1 MKYLKITNNGELDIR
16 LVALM
21 GGTTKASDK
30 YKIGQFGTGLKYT
43 LAYLFR
49 SNISFKIFT
58 GEKLVDVKTETERI
72 KDTDFEIIC
81 IDGHRTSITTQMG
94 GQWTAWMIIRE
105 LWCNALDE
113 GGHSKEIV
121 TDENLTGE
129 VGKSTFYIQLTPDM
143 QQVLDDWNSYF
154 IHDDY
159 PLWETDDH
167 AIYINRGK
175 GKLKLYKHGVLIYQ
189 HPNLESLFYYDIKG
203 AEINELREFKG
214 SISYEVF
221 NALANP
227 NESVISHFLTHITEE
242 HYEGSELDY
251 SWFTSFAN
259 VWKETI
265 GNRKISHGGGSYYES
280 EGMDMSHIIKLPKR
294 VYTALTKDFEG
305 IGVFTMADNETE
317 FYEVPN
323 AQISDRVKACINK
336 LTESGYDIDP
346 EIRIRF
352 GLFADTNMKSA
363 AVRKKKQ
370 ILISEVCLKVKD
382 DVLLSIL
389 VENYEY
395 MKLTCEKKSS
405 DFYRHFVNLF
415 VNKLIPTPEPE
426 ELQNLP
432 A

>member
-1 MKYLKITNNGELDIR
+1 MKYLKIQNDGELDIR

-58 GEKLVDVKTETERI
+58 GESPVDLKTETERI

-94 GQWTAWMIIRE
+94 SQWTAWMIIRE

-113 GGHSKEIV
+113 GGYSKDV
-121 TDENLTGE
+121 VHDESSLVGSP
-129 VGKSTFYIQLTPDM
+129 GKSTFYIQLTPDI
-143 QQVLDDWNSYF
+143 QQVLDDWKSYF
-154 IHDDY
+154 IHHDY
-159 PLWETDDH
+159 PLWETEDY
-167 AIYINRGK
+167 AIYANSNK

-189 HPNLESLFYYDIKG
+189 HANLESLFYYDIKG

-214 SISYEVF
+214 SISYEIF
-221 NALANP
+221 NALASP
-227 NESVISHFLTHITEE
+227 NEAVISHFLTNITED

-251 SWFTSFAN
+251 GWFTSFAN

-265 GNRKISHGGGSYYES
+265 GNRRISHGSHSYYDG
-280 EGMDMSHIIKLPKR
+280 EGGLDLSNIIKLPKR

-305 IGVFTMADNETE
+305 IGVYTMADDETE

-323 AQISDRVKACINK
+323 AQIKSRVDEQIKILA
-336 LTESGYDIDP
+336 ESGYSIDP
-346 EIRIRF
+346 EVKIRF
-352 GLFADTNMKSA
+352 GLFSDTNKKSSA
-363 AVRKKKQ
+363 TRKKKQ

-382 DVLLSIL
+382 DVLISIL
-389 VENYEY
+389 IENYEY
-395 MKLTCEKKSS
+395 MKLSCDKKSG
-405 DFYRHFVNLF
+405 DFYRHFINLYTRQ
-415 VNKLIPTPEPE
+415 LLAGREIEI
-426 ELQNLP
+426 
-432 A
+432 